1 MSLLSLTPFNC
12 YSSPNAIKSVP
23 SPSLLTFP
31 TRQYMDCMDLSHPFL
46 SIDRSCILPITF
58 TVNSVSPKLHVSCTR
73 SNDSFCTA
81 YNTHS
86 NLSQR

>member
-1 MSLLSLTPFNC
+1 MQSNQC
-12 YSSPNAIKSVP
+12 P

-58 TVNSVSPKLHVSCTR
+58 TVNSVSPKAPRVVHT
-73 SNDSFCTA
+73 
-81 YNTHS
+81 
-86 NLSQR
+86 Q